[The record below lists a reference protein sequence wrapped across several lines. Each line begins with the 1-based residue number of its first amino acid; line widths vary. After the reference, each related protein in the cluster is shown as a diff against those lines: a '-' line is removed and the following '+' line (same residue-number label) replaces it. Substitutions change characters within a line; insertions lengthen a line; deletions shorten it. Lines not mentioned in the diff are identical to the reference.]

1 MYNEIRRRGYPVYR
15 VIPSDVSIRMIIELL
30 EERIYTA
37 KYKQSQIALLGIE
50 AILTHDAIRNLPYT
64 YRLKRKELHLHDLLL
79 SVAEDVQGSLRPLGD
94 GLFLIYST
102 FGEIEH
108 YLKVRKLQKLMH
120 LSKNQT
126 GIEIRLGVGYGASM
140 LEAEKHVLQ
149 AFEHARQADFP
160 QLVVMNEEKELIIL
174 DADES
179 ATTYEAN
186 NFGADWHE
194 LFDGASITPTM
205 AVKILS
211 FSQHYNKPTFTSQDV
226 ATWMKSTERNGRRI
240 VTELERLGLI
250 AIVNEQQSGS
260 RGRPRKVYAFKN
272 IQQ

>member
-1 MYNEIRRRGYPVYR
+1 
-15 VIPSDVSIRMIIELL
+15 
-30 EERIYTA
+30 
-37 KYKQSQIALLGIE
+37 
-50 AILTHDAIRNLPYT
+50 
-64 YRLKRKELHLHDLLL
+64 
-79 SVAEDVQGSLRPLGD
+79 
-94 GLFLIYST
+94 
-102 FGEIEH
+102 
-108 YLKVRKLQKLMH
+108 
-120 LSKNQT
+120 
-126 GIEIRLGVGYGASM
+126 
-140 LEAEKHVLQ
+140 VLQ